1 MSKIGKITK
10 KVIRVFKRDGIQG
23 IVQKIE
29 NVDNKID
36 IPGFYG
42 FITDTEEIP
51 FSKRDYDNFKDG
63 DVYVNWIIPEMG
75 VGSGGHINIFR
86 FVLNLQNMGLK
97 NRIYVHRGNNL
108 LTDEKLKIFLKENY
122 EINDDCGIEIHCD
135 VKGIEFA
142 HATIATSW
150 QTAYFV
156 KKFNNTISKFYFVQD
171 FEPYFYAKGSEYI
184 FAENTY
190 KFGFKGI
197 TAGDWLKNKLHN
209 EYGMIT
215 ESFGFSYD
223 NEIYFPHE
231 KRDDKNRLFMYAR
244 PVTARRSFELGLLAL
259 CELHKRIPDLEVVF
273 AGWDIS
279 NYQIP
284 FVHLNA
290 GSVKLSE
297 LSDLYAQ
304 CDMCLVFSNTN
315 LSLLPLEVMASN
327 SVVVCN
333 DGEHCKWLTNEDNS
347 ILVEEDPIKI
357 ADKLEYFINNKSELE
372 RFRNQGMKLAKNTSW
387 LKEAEKVKTFI
398 LGELKKDELL

>member
-1 MSKIGKITK
+1 MSTIGKIARKTIA
-10 KVIRVFKRDGIQG
+10 VWKRDGIKG
-23 IVQKIE
+23 IAQKIE
-29 NVDNKID
+29 NVDNQID

-42 FITDTEEIP
+42 FICDNDEIP
-51 FSKRDYDNFKDG
+51 FSEEDYKKHIQG
-63 DVYVNWIIPEMG
+63 DKILNWVIPEMG

-86 FVLNLQNMGLK
+86 FILNLQKMGFQ

-108 LTDEKLKIFLKENY
+108 LTNQKLKDFLKEHY
-122 EINDDCGIEIHCD
+122 EISDSCGIEIYCD
-135 VKGIEFA
+135 VKDIQYA

-156 KKFNNTISKFYFVQD
+156 RKFNNTLEKFYFVQD

-197 TAGDWLKNKLHN
+197 TAGDWLKEKLHE
-209 EYGMIT
+209 EYGMVT

-223 NEIYFPHE
+223 HDMYTAHE
-231 KRDDKNRLFMYAR
+231 KRDDKNRIFMYAR

-259 CELHKRIPDLEVVF
+259 CELHKRMPDIEVIF

-279 NYQIP
+279 NYKIP
-284 FVHLNA
+284 FTHLNA

-333 DGEHCKWLTNEDNS
+333 DGDHCKWLTNDENS
-347 ILVEEDPIKI
+347 ILVAEDPIKI
-357 ADKLEYFINNKSELE
+357 ADKLEYYLKNKGELE
-372 RFRNQGMKLAKNTSW
+372 AFRIKGQQLAHSTSW
-387 LKEAEKVKTFI
+387 VKEAEKVRDFI
-398 LGELKKDELL
+398 LKELKKHEE